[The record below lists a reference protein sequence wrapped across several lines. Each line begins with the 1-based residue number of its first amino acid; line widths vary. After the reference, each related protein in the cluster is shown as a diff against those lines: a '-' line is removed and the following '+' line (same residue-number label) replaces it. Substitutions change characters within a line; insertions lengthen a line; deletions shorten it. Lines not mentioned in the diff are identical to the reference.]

1 MEERHSRNSRNY
13 AAMNKQKLNYCPEV
27 NILQSFGSLKA
38 NLGSLTRGSLSGPII
53 SFALLLICKFK
64 VTRNLEESL
73 LEESLLEPFARW
85 IYFICFK
92 GPSNCSY
99 SYQEQLSSSF
109 FTDRHRTYQFTKMG
123 LVLPI
128 TFLTGPS
135 FAFAAWLVSLFLKC
149 RFKFHE

>member
-1 MEERHSRNSRNY
+1 MEERHSRNSRKC

-38 NLGSLTRGSLSGPII
+38 NFGSLTRGSLSGPII

-64 VTRNLEESL
+64 VTRN

-109 FTDRHRTYQFTKMG
+109 FTDRHRTYKFTKMG
-123 LVLPI
+123 LVLSI

-135 FAFAAWLVSLFLKC
+135 FAFAAGLVSLFLKC